1 MIAQIKLTKAGEI
14 LDKIQQNLALQG
26 TTANK
31 GIAFGKISFL
41 KRLTSEFEKKHIE
54 DTEAECDRFEK
65 ARLHAISQLNALYDA
80 SLEKL
85 GEQNAVLFQI
95 HQMMLDDPD
104 YVSSILN
111 VIKNENA
118 NAEYAVHKVALR
130 FEKQFLDMDSE
141 YMRGRAS
148 DVIDISRRVNEIL
161 MMHAGKIKKHGIS
174 FDSTGPIILA
184 TDDLVP
190 SETVQL
196 DQKTVTGIITTKGST
211 RSHTAIFARTMGIPT
226 IVCLGD
232 KLDEKYEGQFA
243 IVDANSGHVFI
254 NPDEATVIRYTEIKK
269 TDDAQSSHLEEYR
282 GAVTKTRSG
291 RKINLFANSG
301 SLADIDLVKA
311 SDAEGIGLF
320 RSEYIYL
327 QSHDYPTEDEQFDIY
342 KDVLKG
348 MEDKKVIIRTLDIG
362 ADKTAEYF
370 MLKPEDNPAMGMR
383 AIRLCLSNRGLFKT
397 QLRALYRASKY
408 GNLSIMVPMITSVEE
423 VTECKKIIEE
433 VKTELK
439 AQNYEFSDDVEF
451 GIMIETPAAALIS
464 DELAPYVNF
473 FSIGTN
479 DLTQFTL
486 AADRQNADLTKYL
499 NPYHHAVVRL
509 IEMTVQNGHAAGI
522 WVGICG
528 ELASDEKFLGKLIQ
542 IGVDEMSVVPSSI
555 LTLRAKIASLG

>member
-1 MIAQIKLTKAGEI
+1 M
-14 LDKIQQNLALQG
+14 DKVQQNLALQG

-54 DTEAECDRFEK
+54 DTQAECDRFEK

-118 NAEYAVHKVALR
+118 NAEYAVHKIALR
-130 FEKQFLDMDSE
+130 FEKQFLDMDSD

-161 MMHAGKIKKHGIS
+161 MMHSGKIKKHGIS

-243 IVDANSGHVFI
+243 IVDANSGHVYI

-282 GAVTKTRSG
+282 GVVTKTRSG

-342 KDVLKG
+342 KELLKG
-348 MEDKKVIIRTLDIG
+348 MENKKVIIRTLDIG

-383 AIRLCLSNRGLFKT
+383 AIRLCLSNRALFKT

-408 GNLSIMVPMITSVEE
+408 GNLSIMIPMITSVEE

-439 AQNYEFSDDVEF
+439 AQKYEYKDDVEF

-499 NPYHHAVVRL
+499 NPYHHSVVRL

-542 IGVDEMSVVPSSI
+542 IGVDEMSVVPSSV